1 MKNIFNNNSNNTQ
14 PFLLE
19 ETIVN
24 FLGHH
29 IPFLNN
35 YMYDKISTRI
45 TLLLL
50 FLGILA
56 IINELFITIDMFFLS
71 RSTYKELKKVTNLED
86 LLNHEL
92 LNDPKYFAKEV
103 ENGNEEFETME
114 HFFKKPVHVSHVSVY
129 CALINGKDRFQP
141 IIDRP
146 LKFTF
151 EFTPE
156 DFENTKYSQDYGC
169 DLYHL
174 KLKIYHFFKDS
185 EIYKEL
191 EAKNEFDLDNFTV
204 SKSIYLYNPMDELMD
219 SEKLNKLPLCFLKIE
234 TGDRLKCELVLR

>member
-1 MKNIFNNNSNNTQ
+1 MNQIFNNTNTKLLNLEKKIVSFLTYHV
-14 PFLLE
+14 PFLKLY
-19 ETIVN
+19 
-24 FLGHH
+24 L
-29 IPFLNN
+29 
-35 YMYDKISTRI
+35 YDNISTRI
-45 TLLLL
+45 TLLLI
-50 FLGILA
+50 FLGALA

-71 RSTYKELKKVTNLED
+71 RSTYQELKKVTNLED

-92 LNDPKYFAKEV
+92 LTDPKYFAKEI

-114 HFFKKPVHVSHVSVY
+114 HFFKKPVHVSHVSVF

-141 IIDRP
+141 IMDRP

-156 DFENTKYSQDYGC
+156 DFENSKYSQDYGC

-185 EIYKEL
+185 SIYKEL
-191 EAKNEFDLDNFTV
+191 IEKGEFDLDNFTL
-204 SKSIYLYNPMDELMD
+204 SKNIFLYNPMDELMD
-219 SEKLNKLPLCFLKIE
+219 NEKLNQLPLCFLKIE
-234 TGDRLKCELVLR
+234 TGDRLKCELILK

>member
-1 MKNIFNNNSNNTQ
+1 MSQIFNNKRIE
-14 PFLLE
+14 PIVLE
-19 ETIVN
+19 EKIVQ

-29 IPFLNN
+29 VPFLKN

-45 TLLLL
+45 TLFLI

-71 RSTYKELKKVTNLED
+71 RSTYQELKKVTNLED

-92 LNDPKYFAKEV
+92 LNDPKYFAKEL

-129 CALINGKDRFQP
+129 CALINGKDRYQP
-141 IIDRP
+141 IMDRP

-156 DFENTKYSQDYGC
+156 DFVNSKYSEDYGC
-169 DLYHL
+169 NLYHL

-185 EIYKEL
+185 NVYKEL
-191 EAKNEFDLDNFTV
+191 REKNEFDLDNFTV
-204 SKSIYLYNPMDELMD
+204 SKNIFLYNPMDELMD
-219 SEKLNKLPLCFLKIE
+219 NPKLDQLPLCFLKIE